1 MFITQGL
8 FCLQLDGWIDDSGSM
23 IYKENG
29 ARKEALIDFI
39 DLITEIHSIANES
52 GILAMRFMNCGGG
65 KNNWIGRSGYY
76 LGNHKYG
83 GGRRIGTELKEKILD
98 EFVIG
103 NSDQR
108 KPLLVLIV
116 TDGAVCHPPD
126 MSEVV

>member
-1 MFITQGL
+1 
-8 FCLQLDGWIDDSGSM
+8 M

-52 GILAMRFMNCGGG
+52 GILAIRFTNCEGG
-65 KNNWIGRSGYY
+65 KNNWIGRSRYY
-76 LGNHKYG
+76 LSNHTYG

-98 EFVIG
+98 KFVIG
-103 NSDQR
+103 NYNQL

-126 MSEVV
+126 MSEAL